1 VSDEPADPAPDEP
14 DAPRLRAA
22 RGEEPTERLERAA
35 SSSAPPKVVVPRWV
49 QLGTLPVALLGVWAL
64 ARAAGVVLLVF
75 VIAAV
80 IALMLNPLVKAV
92 HRDKRFPRG
101 LAVAVV
107 YLGFFLALAGGVAL
121 LINPVTTQV
130 KRLQRDVPNLVSS
143 ANRSLADLQRTLDKE
158 GIQVK
163 IQAQGKTALQ
173 TLQQQVLKRSSSIV
187 SFGQDVLQR
196 VVEAAF
202 GIILVLV
209 ISIYMLLYADRI
221 GALVRSVMPPGDGS
235 RGDDFS
241 LAAQRAVAGYVR
253 AQLLFSLAMGLSA
266 GIALWIFGVTGI
278 FPDGQRY
285 AVFFGVFYGL
295 MELIPYV
302 GPILGGIPPV
312 LVALFSDPLT
322 AVWVVLLLVALQQ
335 FEGHIVAPQVFGHTL
350 RINPL
355 IVIFALLLGAELYG
369 ILGALVSLPVAAVIR
384 ETIVYLRR
392 HLVFEPWGPGEPA
405 LAGGMGGGP
414 ERPRCPD
421 CGAEH
426 EPDDAY
432 CGRCGASLAPRVG
445 APT

>member
-1 VSDEPADPAPDEP
+1 
-14 DAPRLRAA
+14 
-22 RGEEPTERLERAA
+22 
-35 SSSAPPKVVVPRWV
+35 
-49 QLGTLPVALLGVWAL
+49 
-64 ARAAGVVLLVF
+64 
-75 VIAAV
+75 
-80 IALMLNPLVKAV
+80 
-92 HRDKRFPRG
+92 
-101 LAVAVV
+101 VV
-107 YLGFFLALAGGVAL
+107 YLGFFLVLAGGVAL
-121 LINPVTTQV
+121 LINPVTDQV

-143 ANRSLADLQRTLDKE
+143 ANRSLGDLQRTLDKQ
-158 GIQVK
+158 GIKVK
-163 IQAQGKTALQ
+163 IQEQGKTALQ

-235 RGDDFS
+235 RHDDFS

-312 LVALFSDPLT
+312 LVALFSDPLS

-405 LAGGMGGGP
+405 LAGGMADGP
-414 ERPRCPD
+414 ERPRCPE